1 MLDLDFFRSY
11 STIEKVTNAK
21 ISKHGLEVKRSMILK
36 TRKTVPFLIL
46 FVMLSALFTACGS
59 PEPEI
64 DVDAQ
69 RTGFAQTADAQ
80 ATMTAQ
86 AQPTATNTPEPSPT
100 PEFTDTP
107 EATETPEVTQT
118 DETEST
124 PTTQPIAGNDS
135 ATWIAQDPPDNTEFT
150 PGEEF
155 TVTWTLENAGSSTW
169 STNYYIQFAYGEELG
184 ATDDKV
190 FLPYSVPP
198 GTNVQISVDLVAPE
212 STGEK
217 QSNWRL
223 FNSNDVNFFEFYVII
238 DVVEE

>member
-1 MLDLDFFRSY
+1 M
-11 STIEKVTNAK
+11 T
-21 ISKHGLEVKRSMILK
+21 LK
-36 TRKTVPFLIL
+36 NIKAIPLFIFLIIASVL
-46 FVMLSALFTACGS
+46 ITACNAA
-59 PEPEI
+59 EPEV

-100 PEFTDTP
+100 PAPTDTP
-107 EATETPEVTQT
+107 EVTETTEST
-118 DETEST
+118 ETETEASETT

-135 ATWIAQDPPDNTEFT
+135 AAWIAQDPPDNTEFT

-155 TVTWTLENAGSSTW
+155 TVTWTLENTGSSTW
-169 STNYYIQFAYGEELG
+169 NTNYYIQFAYGEELG

-190 FLPYSVPP
+190 FLPYPVPP
-198 GTNVQISVDLVAPE
+198 GTNVQISVDLVAPG
-212 STGEK
+212 SPGEK

-223 FNSNDVNFFEFYVII
+223 FNSNDVNYYEFYII
-238 DVVEE
+238 INVVEE

>member
-1 MLDLDFFRSY
+1 MRIKTNKIIPILLFF
-11 STIEKVTNAK
+11 
-21 ISKHGLEVKRSMILK
+21 IL
-36 TRKTVPFLIL
+36 TGV
-46 FVMLSALFTACGS
+46 LFTACNSG
-59 PEPEI
+59 EPEI

-100 PEFTDTP
+100 PAPTETP
-107 EATETPEVTQT
+107 EITETPEVT
-118 DETEST
+118 ETEESETT
-124 PTTQPIAGNDS
+124 PTTQPISGNDS
-135 ATWIAQDPPDNTEFT
+135 AAWIAQDPPDNTEFT

-155 TVTWTLENAGSSTW
+155 TVTWTLENMGSSTW

-184 ATDDKV
+184 ATDEKV
-190 FLPYSVPP
+190 FLPYPVPP
-198 GTNVQISVDLVAPE
+198 NTNVQISVDLVAPE

-223 FNSNDVNFFEFYVII
+223 FNSNDVNFYEFYVII